1 MVQLIAALIQRYA
14 GSASRWR
21 EVERLWP
28 DISEII
34 RHQSKT
40 SGQSLIPI
48 KCGSCLQ
55 RFARKLGYC
64 LPPQEQERIASNPA
78 LTVYE
83 FTEAVFVAEGDDP
96 SSANKKMLND
106 VRTVIA
112 AAFAKS
118 SLPFDDET

>member
-1 MVQLIAALIQRYA
+1 MA
-14 GSASRWR
+14 
-21 EVERLWP
+21 
-28 DISEII
+28 
-34 RHQSKT
+34 RHQRNHPPPVENIRAVLDPD
-40 SGQSLIPI
+40 QV
-48 KCGSCLQ
+48 
-55 RFARKLGYC
+55 RFLLATLCEKLGYC
-64 LPPQEQERIASNPA
+64 LPPQEQERIASNPP

-96 SSANKKMLND
+96 TSADKKMLND